1 MGREVIE
8 IKSPGR
14 TIDHGQT
21 KQQQCTGEKS
31 CQNVFG
37 TIEQLE
43 NFSTE
48 LFSTPGTAKFAAMLT
63 EAYKT
68 AEKPDIRLLLAE
80 LDGDESEIAGAAAAL
95 AEDITSPLE
104 SAADC
109 INSILYDKY
118 SERIRQL
125 AALSEAEA
133 DKAKRAELLREQ
145 MNLMLKLRKT

>member
-1 MGREVIE
+1 MLKKREKAEQLLLACMLV
-8 IKSPGR
+8 SR
-14 TIDHGQT
+14 QDAAA
-21 KQQQCTGEKS
+21 
-31 CQNVFG
+31 
-37 TIEQLE
+37 IEQLE

-48 LFSTPGTAKFAAMLT
+48 LFSTPGTAKFAAMLA
-63 EAYKT
+63 EAYKS

-80 LDGDESEIAGAAAAL
+80 LNGDESEIAGAAAAL

-104 SAADC
+104 SADDC

-125 AALSEAEA
+125 AVLSEAEA

>member
-1 MGREVIE
+1 MKLNQKSSHYSIGKFSSENKKLFCFQTPSLVPKWVGRF
-8 IKSPGR
+8 GR
-14 TIDHGQT
+14 FFS
-21 KQQQCTGEKS
+21 KKFFA
-31 CQNVFG
+31 QN
-37 TIEQLE
+37 T
-43 NFSTE
+43 
-48 LFSTPGTAKFAAMLT
+48 
-63 EAYKT
+63 KT

-80 LDGDESEIAGAAAAL
+80 LNGDESEIAGAAAAL
-95 AEDITSPLE
+95 AEDVTSPLE

-133 DKAKRAELLREQ
+133 DKAKRAELLHEQ